1 MRTSLELQLIQKEQE
16 LWDYLKEKNY
26 SQYLDFLFEDY
37 IGFFLTGAYPREQA
51 LRFLAGADLSD
62 YGLND
67 LTCRR
72 FSHDLALVTYKLRVR
87 YTTGSMDAPGNFL
100 ASSLWQPSG
109 GVWRVAFHQES
120 LTKEK

>member
-1 MRTSLELQLIQKEQE
+1 MRASLELQLIQKEQE

-26 SQYLDFLFEDY
+26 PQYLDFLFEDY
-37 IGFFLTGAYPREQA
+37 IGFFLTGAYTREQA
-51 LRFLAGADLSD
+51 LRFLASADLSD

-87 YTTGSMDAPGNFL
+87 YSAGNMDTPGNFL
-100 ASSLWQPSG
+100 ASSLWQLSEG
-109 GVWRVAFHQES
+109 AWRVAFHQEG
-120 LTKEK
+120 LIK